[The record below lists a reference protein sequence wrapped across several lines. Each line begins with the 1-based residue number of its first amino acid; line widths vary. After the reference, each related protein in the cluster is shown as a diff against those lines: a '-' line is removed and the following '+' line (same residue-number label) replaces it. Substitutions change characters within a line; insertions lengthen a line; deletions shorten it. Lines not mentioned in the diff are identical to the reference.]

1 MNVEEVMKKLEE
13 IKVELYNNVTS
24 SEDKSP
30 VQVETRDRLPID
42 EDLAGEEIKIE
53 RTKGE
58 KVKDRGTMSRSSP
71 QDGSKNPND
80 KDYVFGKN
88 APSIGE
94 LQNQL
99 DGLFKNREW
108 FPDSERDWMED
119 DAANAFNQER
129 MINEV
134 IKDIVGH
141 SNMAFGGGLMD
152 DISNRI
158 GRAEGQAHISFPKNF
173 DRAKVR
179 KQLLPIIEE
188 IVKSTIELDMSKYEY
203 SGP

>member
-1 MNVEEVMKKLEE
+1 MNIEAVMKKLEE

-42 EDLAGEEIKIE
+42 EDLAGEEIKIK

-58 KVKDRGTMSRSSP
+58 KIKDRGTMSRSSP
-71 QDGSKNPND
+71 QDGSKNPD

-99 DGLFKNREW
+99 DGLFKDEEAERLEHDSYNPIYDRDGSFSLKEFATWLLKMDILPNEFFNKLDDDYERE
-108 FPDSERDWMED
+108 
-119 DAANAFNQER
+119 Q
-129 MINEV
+129 
-134 IKDIVGH
+134 
-141 SNMAFGGGLMD
+141 L
-152 DISNRI
+152 
-158 GRAEGQAHISFPKNF
+158 Q
-173 DRAKVR
+173 KVFSKLR
-179 KQLLPIIEE
+179 L
-188 IVKSTIELDMSKYEY
+188 SKYPEE
-203 SGP
+203 

>member
-30 VQVETRDRLPID
+30 VQVETQDRLPID
-42 EDLAGEEIKIE
+42 EDLAGEEVKIK

-58 KVKDRGTMSRSSP
+58 KVKDRGNMSRSSS
-71 QDGSKNPND
+71 QDGSKNPD

-88 APSIGE
+88 APSVDE

-119 DAANAFNQER
+119 DAANAFNPER
-129 MINEV
+129 HTNEI
-134 IKDIVGH
+134 IKDIVG
-141 SNMAFGGGLMD
+141 NDYMEGLLS
-152 DISNRI
+152 DISERI
-158 GRAEGQAHISFPKNF
+158 ARAEEADHVSFRPYSDKEL
-173 DRAKVR
+173 R
-179 KQLLPIIEE
+179 KKLLPIIAELVRN
-188 IVKSTIELDMSKYEY
+188 IIKLDMSKYRY

>member
-30 VQVETRDRLPID
+30 VQVETQDRLPID

-99 DGLFKNREW
+99 DGLFKEESNLPEEAKETLEQLHTQIYNAIKEIPTDLMRAILS
-108 FPDSERDWMED
+108 PKHDED
-119 DAANAFNQER
+119 IPNHIHDMA
-129 MINEV
+129 EV
-134 IKDIVGH
+134 AVNSIK
-141 SNMAFGGGLMD
+141 
-152 DISNRI
+152 
-158 GRAEGQAHISFPKNF
+158 
-173 DRAKVR
+173 
-179 KQLLPIIEE
+179 
-188 IVKSTIELDMSKYEY
+188 EY
-203 SGP
+203 YKT